1 MTTTEVQPQ
10 AEVVGMRKIVAAS
23 LIGTALETYDLY
35 LYGTAAALIFAPFF
49 FPNADPT
56 AGLLLSLSTF
66 AISFIAR
73 PIGAIVFGH
82 FGDRVGRKNMLM
94 ISLMLMGLATFAIGL
109 LPTYSA
115 IGVTAPLLLV
125 FLRFVQGFG
134 FGGEYSGAVLIIA
147 EHAPPAKRGFYA
159 GLNNI
164 GPVFGFILSTGIFLF
179 MTNVLDEA
187 SFTAWGWRVPFL
199 LSIVLVGVGL
209 YLRLRIS
216 ESPIFAESAKAGV
229 TSKVP
234 LFSVVKHYPKEL
246 LLATGAMILMFAV
259 FYTFSVYTL
268 SYGTSVVGYE
278 RSQVLVSVI
287 VAIAISAVS
296 IPGFS
301 ALADRVGRRR
311 ISLIGTAL
319 TILWVFPMFWLI
331 DSGNVILLALALIV
345 LMVLYGML
353 YGPIAAYLG
362 ELFGTSVRFTGMG
375 IAYNVGGILGAAL
388 TPIIATLL
396 VSAAGG
402 SWAFCLYLIALGMVS
417 LVCLLLLPET
427 TNVDLT
433 ADRAGR

>member
-10 AEVVGMRKIVAAS
+10 TEVVGMRKIVAAS

-179 MTNVLDEA
+179 MTNVLDEE

-417 LVCLLLLPET
+417 LVCLLRLPET